1 MPRQI
6 TVNSKSYI
14 VDTTHILGTR
24 FVVFS
29 IWEPKLDHSIITTFE
44 IEGKVRWYGKF
55 TTRNITPELDA
66 LRGMERYNAVKA
78 YYRGLEAQ
86 SNIIIMSIYPEVEE
100 LNEIDETEMIF
111 DTVEEAREFA
121 AKN

>member
-14 VDTTHILGTR
+14 VDATHILGTR
-24 FVVFS
+24 FVVFTAY
-29 IWEPKLDHSIITTFE
+29 EPKSDHSTITTFE
-44 IEGKVRWYGKF
+44 INGKPQWYGKVS
-55 TTRNITPELDA
+55 TRNITPELDA
-66 LRGMERYNAVKA
+66 LKGMDRYNAVKA